1 MKAIITACLILLS
14 TLPIMAQQ
22 TQASKSEN
30 LTIGVIV
37 PEQDD
42 EIDYKAFKL
51 LQTKMENLMLAN
63 GISSMMNGGFVMYP
77 VVNIMQTD
85 VVEGGMKNI
94 TIVNVDVSLY
104 ISQLSTGMTF
114 GNITQSLKGSGE
126 NTPAAVRNAF
136 SKLSPS
142 NKEIA
147 TFIAQGKQKIMDYY
161 KTNQKTIISRANS
174 LAAAGQYEE
183 ALAWLMTYP
192 ESLSGYNEVLA
203 ASVVIYKQ
211 YQNASCSQFI
221 QQAKGALAM
230 KDYQQA
236 IECLN
241 GIDATS
247 KCGKEVVTL
256 MAQLKAAIQK
266 EDADARRMYEKE
278 MNAAVSLESQ
288 RINAVKEVAKA
299 YYSNQPVI
307 HYTQVIR

>member
-1 MKAIITACLILLS
+1 MKRILSICLLS
-14 TLPIMAQQ
+14 FSLLPLMAQQ
-22 TQASKSEN
+22 VKTQQSEN

-77 VVNIMQTD
+77 VVNIIKTE
-85 VVEGGMKNI
+85 VIEGGMKNI
-94 TIVNVDVSLY
+94 TVTNVDVSLY
-104 ISQLSTGMTF
+104 IRQLATGMAF
-114 GNITQSLKGSGE
+114 GNITQSLKGSGGNISE
-126 NTPAAVRNAF
+126 AVRNAF

-142 NKEIA
+142 NKEVSA
-147 TFIAQGKQKIMDYY
+147 FIASGKQKIMDYY
-161 KTNQKTIISRANS
+161 KSNLKTIISRANS

-192 ESLSGYNEVLA
+192 ESLGGYDEILA
-203 ASVVIYKQ
+203 TSVVIYKQ

-221 QQAKGALAM
+221 QQARGALAM

-241 GIDATS
+241 GIDAGS

-256 MAQLKAAIQK
+256 MAQVKSAIEK

-278 MNAAVSLESQ
+278 MNAAVSLESK